1 MSEIAFLPATRL
13 LELYRSRE
21 LSPVEATEAALQQI
35 ERYNSHV
42 NAFCLVDA
50 DGALDSARES
60 EERYGRGEPAGKLDG
75 VPTSVKDVFLTRGW
89 PTLRGSRAVD
99 PDQEWT
105 EDAPVTARLREHGA
119 VLLGKTTTPEL
130 GWKGVTDSPATGVTG
145 NPWDPD
151 LTPGGSSGGSAAAIV
166 LGMGRL
172 TVGTD
177 GGGSVRIPA
186 AFSGL
191 FGLKPTFG
199 RVPVWPVSP
208 YGALSHSGPMTST
221 VADAALMMDVL
232 SEPDARDATALPP
245 ESISYLEEIKEGMGD
260 LRIAYSPDFGYV
272 DVDPEVAEKVA
283 SAAAAFEELGASVEE
298 MDPGF
303 EDPID
308 IFRVHWYA
316 AVANALSP
324 YDDEAREVMDPGL
337 VELAEEGAGYSALEY
352 LEADGRKAKLGVR
365 MSRFHEQYDLL
376 LSPAL
381 PIPAFGAGREV
392 PEGWPDERWMSWTP
406 FSYPFNLTQQ
416 PAASVPCGFTEAG
429 LPVGLQ
435 IVGGKYQDA
444 LVLRASHAYQ
454 EAHPFTDRRPDW
466 VEQ

>member
-1 MSEIAFLPATRL
+1 MGEIAFLPATEL

-35 ERYNSHV
+35 ERHDPRV
-42 NAFCLVDA
+42 NAYCLVDA
-50 DGALDSARES
+50 DGALNSARES
-60 EERYGRGEPAGKLDG
+60 EGRYGRGEPLGKLDG
-75 VPTSVKDVFLTRGW
+75 VPTSIKDVFLTRGW
-89 PTLRGSRAVD
+89 PTLRGSRAVN
-99 PDQEWT
+99 PDQAWT

-130 GWKGVTDSPATGVTG
+130 GWKGVTDSPATGITR
-145 NPWDPD
+145 NPWDPN

-177 GGGSVRIPA
+177 GGGSIRIPA

-199 RVPVWPVSP
+199 RVPVWPVNP
-208 YGALSHSGPMTST
+208 YGTLSHSGPMAST
-221 VADAALMMDVL
+221 VADAALMLDVI
-232 SEPDARDATALPP
+232 SEPDARDAAALPP
-245 ESISYLEEIKEGMGD
+245 ENVSYLEEIEGGVEG

-272 DVDPEVAEKVA
+272 DVDPEVAAIAEN
-283 SAAAAFEELGASVEE
+283 AAAAFEELGARVEAV
-298 MDPGF
+298 DPGF

-308 IFRVHWYA
+308 IFRVHWCA

-324 YDDEAREVMDPGL
+324 YDEEAREVMDPGL
-337 VELAEEGAGYSALEY
+337 VELAEEGAGYTALEY
-352 LEADGRKAKLGVR
+352 LKAAGRRAELGVR
-365 MSRFHEQYDLL
+365 MSEFHQDYDLL

-381 PIPAFGAGREV
+381 PIPAFGAGREA
-392 PEGWPDERWMSWTP
+392 PENWLAEKWTSWTP
-406 FSYPFNLTQQ
+406 FTYPFNLTQQ
-416 PAASVPCGFTEAG
+416 PAASVPAGFTEAG

-435 IVGGKYQDA
+435 VVGGRYRDA
-444 LVLRASHAYQ
+444 LVLRAAHVYQ
-454 EAHPFTDRRPDW
+454 KAHPFTDRRPGW
-466 VEQ
+466 IRQ